1 MKNKEEIHDSVLDA
15 LKAVEKV
22 QAMLTPEVIS
32 WTDEVNVYYKWSLAD
47 EKIAYDIRSFGLNL
61 TLLGKEIEEILLDKT
76 SKSI

>member
-1 MKNKEEIHDSVLDA
+1 M
-15 LKAVEKV
+15 LKR
-22 QAMLTPEVIS
+22 TN
-32 WTDEVNVYYKWSLAD
+32 WTNDEVNVYYKWSLAD